1 MAGMNRA
8 TGKLFSGWDHVLQSV
23 RVIMTTPFFE
33 RVMRD
38 YVGSHAVKLLGENVN
53 EQTVMRLRWAIML
66 AIDLFEPRLTPYR
79 IDIVD
84 FDRTGSSDWVLQAIY
99 RPNALSGDMT
109 PSGIRTLAFDP
120 EVLSQAILVSSPDEA
135 A

>member
-8 TGKLFSGWDHVLQSV
+8 TGRLLSGWDHVLQSV

-84 FDRTGSSDWVLQAIY
+84 FDRTGSSDWILQAIY

-120 EVLSQAILVSSPDEA
+120 EILSQVVLVSSPDEA

>member
-1 MAGMNRA
+1 MSGMNRQ
-8 TGKLFSGWDHVLQSV
+8 TGKLLSGWDHVVQSV
-23 RVIMTTPFFE
+23 RVIFTTPFFE
-33 RVMRD
+33 RVMRG
-38 YVGSHAVKLLGENVN
+38 YVGSHVIRLLGENVSA
-53 EQTVMRLRWAIML
+53 QTLLRIRWGIAL

-79 IDIVD
+79 IDITE
-84 FDRTGSSDWVLQAIY
+84 FDRTGASTWVIEVIY

-120 EVLSQAILVSSPDEA
+120 DELKQAIVAAYPEA